1 MYWDINKSL
10 SYNCLFNFIVGARG
24 VGKSYGAK
32 NFAIKNYI
40 NKGEQFVYVRRFE
53 DELKPVLPKF
63 FDDIKDKYPSHEF
76 KVKSKEFKIDDEVAG
91 FGIALTTAKKL
102 KSNPFPNVSLI
113 IFDEFILDKGYQHYI
128 PDEVTNF
135 LELYL
140 TIARTRDVRVYFL
153 SNALSVTNPYFMYFG
168 LQLPYM
174 KNISAKNDIL
184 IEMVVADEYA
194 QKAKETRFGK
204 LIEGTQY
211 ADYAI
216 DNAFLRDNNDFI
228 AKKTAKSRILFIMRY
243 RETDFGVWFDSE
255 QSLMFISYDIDPNCK
270 ERYSA
275 TLADHKPNFAL
286 LKGNRRSLF
295 QVLLRYYKN
304 GAVFFESMNIKNTMI
319 DLFKLTV

>member
-91 FGIALTTAKKL
+91 FGVALTTAKKL

-135 LELYL
+135 LELYS

-228 AKKTAKSRILFIMRY
+228 AKKTAKSRILFVMRY
-243 RETDFGVWFDSE
+243 REIDFGVWFDSE

>member
-1 MYWDINKSL
+1 MYWDIGKSL

-32 NFAIKNYI
+32 DFAIRNYLR
-40 NKGEQFVYVRRFE
+40 KGEQFVYVRRFE

-63 FDDIKDKYPSHEF
+63 FDDIKDKYSEHEF

-91 FGIALTTAKKL
+91 YGIALTTAKKL
-102 KSNPFPNVSLI
+102 KSNPFPNVTLI

-135 LELYL
+135 LELYS

-168 LQLPYM
+168 LTLPYG

-184 IEMVVADEYA
+184 IEMVIADEYA

-204 LIEGTQY
+204 IIEGTQY

-216 DNAFLRDNNDFI
+216 DNSFLRDNNDFI
-228 AKKTAKSRILFIMRY
+228 AKKTPKSRILFVMRY

-255 QSLMFISYDIDPNCK
+255 QSIMFISYDVDPNCK
-270 ERYSA
+270 ERYSM

-286 LKGNRRSLF
+286 LKGSRRSLF

-304 GAVFFESMNIKNTMI
+304 GEVFFESMNIKNTMI
-319 DLFKLTV
+319 ELFKLTV

>member
-1 MYWDINKSL
+1 MLVSHTAL
-10 SYNCLFNFIVGARG
+10 
-24 VGKSYGAK
+24 K
-32 NFAIKNYI
+32 NFAIRNFI
-40 NKGEQFVYVRRFE
+40 NKGEQFVYVRRFD

-63 FDDIKDKYPSHEF
+63 FDDIKDKYPEHEF
-76 KVKSKEFKIDDEVAG
+76 KVKSKEFKIDDDVAG

-135 LELYL
+135 LELYS

-153 SNALSVTNPYFMYFG
+153 SNALSITNPYFMYFG

-228 AKKTAKSRILFIMRY
+228 AKKTAKSRILFVMRY
-243 RETDFGVWFDSE
+243 RETDFGAWFDSE

-304 GAVFFESMNIKNTMI
+304 GAVFFESMNIKKHY
-319 DLFKLTV
+319 D